1 MTYLAIGVVV
11 VWLGGLLFLAGVHL
25 NDLRLLH
32 NNFAPGKRPT
42 GDSLQLPPA
51 HIAVAALLS
60 PLLDLVLSTAWL
72 LSSRSTG
79 RDRFR
84 GHSGVDRSQLTE
96 AGRAY
101 LEIAIR
107 HERIFFAWMIGGV
120 VPIIWAGYLLS
131 KS

>member
-1 MTYLAIGVVV
+1 MTYLAIGLVV

-51 HIAVAALLS
+51 QIAVAALLS

-72 LSSRSTG
+72 LSGRSTG

-84 GHSGVDRSQLTE
+84 GHLAGVDRSQLTD

-101 LEIAIR
+101 LDKAVR
-107 HERIFFAWMIGGV
+107 HERIFFAYIIGGF
-120 VPIIWAGYLLS
+120 VPIAWAGYLLS
-131 KS
+131 K